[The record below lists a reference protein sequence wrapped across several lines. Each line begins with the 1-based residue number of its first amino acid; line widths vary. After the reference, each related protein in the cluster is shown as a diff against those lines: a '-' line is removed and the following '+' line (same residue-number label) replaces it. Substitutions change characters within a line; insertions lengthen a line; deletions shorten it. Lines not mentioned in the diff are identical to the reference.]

1 MEMPPPRLPSLET
14 LRIFEACA
22 RHGNFSRAAAELCI
36 TPAAVSQRV
45 RGLESD
51 LGKPLFVRSGP
62 RVALNGDGER
72 LFARTSAMMALAR
85 TAIDEL
91 RDVRTLRLTVTPT
104 FAARWL
110 APRLPAFEAQH
121 PGIAVE
127 IDAATD
133 LRSPDSYDLAI
144 RSGGGRWP
152 GAQATP
158 LFAIEATP
166 MLCPRLMQ
174 SARLAHP
181 RDLARIA
188 LVPGAD
194 WPRWFADQ
202 GIDAPALPTPAR
214 AGYPTQDL
222 AARAAV
228 EGQGAALLSPRLF
241 GSEIDAGRL
250 VRPFAFQLSGPH
262 HYWLVEPGARGDPAA
277 AAFRDWL
284 LREIAV
290 R

>member
-1 MEMPPPRLPSLET
+1 MAMPPRLPSLET
-14 LRIFEACA
+14 LRVFDACA

-45 RGLESD
+45 RGLEND

-62 RVALNGDGER
+62 RVTLNGDGER
-72 LFARTSAMMALAR
+72 LFSRTSAMMALAR
-85 TAIDEL
+85 AAIDEL
-91 RDVRTLRLTVTPT
+91 RDLRTLRLTVTPT
-104 FAARWL
+104 FASRWL

-127 IDAATD
+127 VDASTD
-133 LRSPDSYDLAI
+133 LRASDAYDLAI
-144 RSGGGRWP
+144 RSGAGRWP
-152 GAQATP
+152 GAHATP

-166 MLCPRLMQ
+166 MLSPRLVQ
-174 SARLAHP
+174 STRLAHP
-181 RDLARIA
+181 RDLARVA

-202 GIDAPALPTPAR
+202 GLEAPALPTPVR
-214 AGYPTQDL
+214 AGYPTQEL

-241 GSEIDAGRL
+241 ASEIAAGRL
-250 VRPFAFQLSGPH
+250 VRPFAFLLSGPH

-284 LREIAV
+284 LREIAA

>member
-1 MEMPPPRLPSLET
+1 MPPRLPSLET

-22 RHGNFSRAAAELCI
+22 RHANFSRAAAELCI
-36 TPAAVSQRV
+36 TPAAVSQRI

-62 RVALNGDGER
+62 RVALSGDGER

-85 TAIDEL
+85 AAIDEL

-104 FAARWL
+104 FASRWL
-110 APRLPAFEAQH
+110 APRLPAFETLH

-127 IDAATD
+127 IDASTD

-144 RSGGGRWP
+144 RSGAGRWP

-166 MLCPRLMQ
+166 MLSPRLVE
-174 SARLAHP
+174 SAGVAAP
-181 RDLARIA
+181 ADLARVP
-188 LVPGAD
+188 LVAGAD
-194 WPRWFADQ
+194 WPRWFGDQ
-202 GIDAPALPTPAR
+202 GLEAPALPGPAR
-214 AGYPTQDL
+214 AGYPTQEL
-222 AARAAV
+222 AARAAI

-241 GSEIDAGRL
+241 RSEIDAGRL
-250 VRPFAFQLSGPH
+250 VRPFAFLLSGPH

-277 AAFRDWL
+277 AAFRGWL
-284 LREIAV
+284 LAEIAG